1 VTTPAVRRAGH
12 VRKRADFERIQGS
25 GERVDTRHFVFVLAT
40 QSPPGQPRLGIT
52 ASRRIG
58 NAPARIR
65 AKRLVR
71 EAFRSTR
78 ELWPQGIDLVVIVRK
93 PLADLKLAAVVEEWR
108 GASQGL
114 ARRMQKLGRV
124 APEPAGAKT
133 GPSA

>member
-25 GERVDTRHFVFVLAT
+25 GERVDTRHFVFVLAA
-40 QSPPGQPRLGIT
+40 QSSPGQPRLGIT

-58 NAPARIR
+58 NAPARNR